1 MKPDSFNCYSTF
13 RTRTMLKQWHNF
25 DQKRQ
30 ISDEREKE
38 REGERESECVCVCGC
53 ERERQT
59 ERERDNEKIFLG
71 SSLNCV
77 DTEN

>member
-1 MKPDSFNCYSTF
+1 MP
-13 RTRTMLKQWHNF
+13 KQWHNF

-38 REGERESECVCVCGC
+38 REGEREGASVCVWVR
-53 ERERQT
+53 ERERES